1 MNYYSEIETYIKKNE
16 INKRAR
22 IIKENQD
29 ILTNYWNIGKLLV
42 EAQGGKERAKY
53 GNELIKEWSKT
64 YTKKYGSG
72 YNYTNLTRFRQ
83 FYLLIPI
90 LATVWQQ
97 LTWSHFKILL
107 PVKDKNK
114 RNYYINQCISKNL
127 SVRELKKEI
136 NSNAYERLIK
146 KPDKI
151 EIMLPANKYS
161 LLNTMK
167 DPIILEIETEITREQ
182 DLEISILA
190 KLQNFFNQLGE
201 GFTLVDNQ
209 YKINYNKKNYY
220 IDILLFN
227 YKLNCFFVV
236 ELKLRELKKEDK
248 AQIEF
253 YMQIVDEQIKET
265 FHKETIG
272 IIISKKQD
280 KLIANFVKTQNI
292 IPLTYKITKKK

>member
-1 MNYYSEIETYIKKNE
+1 MNYYNEIETYIKKNE
-16 INKRAR
+16 INKRVR
-22 IIKENQD
+22 MIKESQD
-29 ILTNYWNIGKLLV
+29 TLTNYWNIGRLLV

-53 GNELIKEWSKT
+53 GNELIKEWSDT

-97 LTWSHFKILL
+97 LTWSHFKTLL
-107 PVKDKNK
+107 PIKDKNK

-136 NSNAYERLIK
+136 NNNAYERLIK

-151 EIMLPANKYS
+151 EILLPTNKYS

-167 DPIILEIETEITREQ
+167 DPIILEIEKEITSEH

-209 YKINYNKKNYY
+209 YKINYNNKNYY
-220 IDILLFN
+220 IDTLLFN

-265 FHKETIG
+265 FHKETVG

-280 KLIANFVKTQNI
+280 KLIANFVKSQKI
-292 IPLTYKITKKK
+292 IPVTYKIANKK